1 MATTRFTLPSSKYE
15 VVDQEGEVIL
25 SAPLMEL
32 YYTICLATEEATSAK
47 LPLKQGY
54 IMAANEV
61 NAVYGCTLDWGQI
74 IEILNDLNDQMESL
88 KKNTTSTPELLTSTS

>member
-1 MATTRFTLPSSKYE
+1 MASIRFQLPSSEYE
-15 VVDQEGEVIL
+15 VVDQDGEVIL
-25 SAPLMEL
+25 KAPLMEL

-54 IMAANEV
+54 MMAANEV
-61 NAVYGCTLDWGQI
+61 NAIYGSKLDWGQI

-88 KKNTTSTPELLTSTS
+88 KKNTTSTQE